1 MKRLFVILFP
11 LLFAACGKEESSP
24 VAPPVGRDPNT
35 APRVSIDRFSSSAG
49 NLFVRTNTNGLPSA
63 NAPINFD
70 SGPFITRGLGPNG
83 QRVTYYNFDVQ
94 RTTPAPIFVFFREGE
109 NTPMTGQLNVIDVIP
124 GDQGYNDF
132 WRVTKVI
139 VPSNYVANSV
149 TSRQG
154 IISAGYR
161 TETTTM
167 LVNCPVV
174 PEGSTASLRLGGGSN
189 GLVRGWY
196 RDQIVFYFSFE
207 EKTLTVD
214 ASGNVPL
221 SPIYVTFNI
230 NPDQPNGGPP
240 SGFKQEPN
248 SVQTHNVVATI
259 PSSASYSPLW
269 IVNVYDNAY
278 FNSVS
283 NLMTAQSARILG
295 AGVANV
301 NCPVVSV
308 Q

>member
-1 MKRLFVILFP
+1 MKKLFIILFP
-11 LLFAACGKEESSP
+11 LLFAACNKEESSP
-24 VAPPVGRDPNT
+24 VAPPVAKDPNT
-35 APRVSIDRFSSSAG
+35 ALRVSIDRFSSSAG
-49 NLFVRTNTNGLPSA
+49 NLFVRTSTNGLP
-63 NAPINFD
+63 NPNVPINFD
-70 SGPFITRGLGPNG
+70 SGPFITRGFGPTG
-83 QRVTYYNFDVQ
+83 QSVAYYNFDVQ
-94 RTTPAPIFVFFREGE
+94 PTTSAPIFVFFREGE
-109 NTPMTGQLNVIDVIP
+109 STPVTGQLNVIDVIP

-139 VPSNYVANSV
+139 VPSNYVVNSV

-174 PEGSTASLRLGGGSN
+174 PEGSTANLRLGGGSN
-189 GLVRGWY
+189 GLVRGWHK
-196 RDQIVFYFSFE
+196 DQIVFYFTFE
-207 EKTLTVD
+207 ERALTTD
-214 ASGNVPL
+214 AAGNVPL

-230 NPDQPNGGPP
+230 NPDLPNGGPP
-240 SGFKQEPN
+240 SGFKQELS

-259 PSSASYSPLW
+259 PSSTSYSPLW
-269 IVNVYDNAY
+269 IVNVYDNAD

-283 NLMTAQSARILG
+283 NLTTAQAARILG